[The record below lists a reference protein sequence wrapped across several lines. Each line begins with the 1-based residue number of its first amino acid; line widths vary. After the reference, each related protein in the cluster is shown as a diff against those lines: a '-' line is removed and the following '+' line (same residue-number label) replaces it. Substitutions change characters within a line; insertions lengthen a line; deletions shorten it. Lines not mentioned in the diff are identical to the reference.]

1 MHILFY
7 NKNIAYSEILNK
19 EIFLLPIFLQDE
31 KIYIYNNNYFYENW
45 NLDYESR
52 LIEFIL
58 PLENIE
64 VLQTINLN
72 KDNLLDLN
80 LKDLFPEYKNKNLAV
95 IIIEDT
101 NSILEKIFI
110 KTIIMGKNID
120 KNIQVKRLDN
130 SQQNEFYQKIINEIN
145 SELISLVKSQNLID
159 VKTPSFLNT
168 KFLNSKNY
176 NLVELNKRIEKID
189 LIDRVF
195 VQEFNNDY
203 VMLKIKYLGKLDKV
217 IQQLKEQ
224 SIILELIGDEWRIK
238 ANLMDQLV
246 FKFPF
251 KTKYF
256 EQDFYVSS
264 NNFSAYQLIESWPN
278 WPGKW
283 LNIFGPM
290 GSGKTHLSKILE
302 KKIKRVMIIDETKIN
317 NKVIQNL
324 NSFDCLIIDAFS
336 NKIEENLL
344 YSILNQ
350 TKQLDSFMLI
360 NSKFPLKKFEFKL
373 PDLRSRI
380 NSFNFIGIDLPT
392 DDLLK
397 VIISKS
403 FSDKQIN
410 LNPKITEYIIKNV
423 ERSYEKMF
431 KFLSDLDK
439 MSLSSGKSININLI
453 KKVLNQ

>member
-1 MHILFY
+1 
-7 NKNIAYSEILNK
+7 
-19 EIFLLPIFLQDE
+19 
-31 KIYIYNNNYFYENW
+31 
-45 NLDYESR
+45 
-52 LIEFIL
+52 
-58 PLENIE
+58 
-64 VLQTINLN
+64 
-72 KDNLLDLN
+72 
-80 LKDLFPEYKNKNLAV
+80 
-95 IIIEDT
+95 
-101 NSILEKIFI
+101 
-110 KTIIMGKNID
+110 
-120 KNIQVKRLDN
+120 
-130 SQQNEFYQKIINEIN
+130 
-145 SELISLVKSQNLID
+145 
-159 VKTPSFLNT
+159 
-168 KFLNSKNY
+168 
-176 NLVELNKRIEKID
+176 
-189 LIDRVF
+189 
-195 VQEFNNDY
+195 
-203 VMLKIKYLGKLDKV
+203 
-217 IQQLKEQ
+217 
-224 SIILELIGDEWRIK
+224 
-238 ANLMDQLV
+238 MDQLV

-256 EQDFYVSS
+256 EHDFYVSS

-350 TKQLDSFMLI
+350 TKQLDSFLLI